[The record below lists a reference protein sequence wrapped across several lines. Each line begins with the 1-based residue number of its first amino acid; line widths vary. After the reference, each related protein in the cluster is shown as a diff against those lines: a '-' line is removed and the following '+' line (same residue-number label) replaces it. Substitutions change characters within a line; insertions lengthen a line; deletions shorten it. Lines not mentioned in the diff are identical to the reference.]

1 MNKNKDKILGSL
13 IGFAIGDAMGATT
26 EFMTASEIKK
36 NFGVV
41 DHIMGGGWLN
51 LSPGAVTDDTQMSL
65 VVYRAMRDT
74 ENSPERTLEEI
85 CRGFRE
91 WADSNPPDI
100 GGACIRAIYGTESL
114 KPRAWIW
121 HNQRRQEA
129 TKRKDLG
136 NGGLMRCLVPLLA
149 SDLRLAKA
157 QSYLTHSTDI
167 QDTYIEF
174 YYEALQDA
182 LLGLRHAYPKH
193 MEPSGHV
200 INTERNAEY
209 WCYTTASFEEAIIG
223 AVNDGGDADTI
234 AALTGGLAGAYYGF
248 DAIPLG
254 WVNALDPDVV
264 KELRECAAWITGN

>member
-1 MNKNKDKILGSL
+1 MIKNKDKILGSL

-26 EFMTASEIKK
+26 EFMSKEQIQNQYGK
-36 NFGVV
+36 V

-51 LSPGAVTDDTQMSL
+51 LRPGSVTDDTQMSL

-74 ENSPERTLEEI
+74 AGHPERTLETI
-85 CRGFRE
+85 CAGFRA

-100 GGACIRAIYGTESL
+100 GGACRRAIYGTKSL

-121 HNQRRQEA
+121 HNKRRQEA
-129 TKRKDLG
+129 TKHKDLG

-149 SDLRLAKA
+149 GDLRLAKA
-157 QSYLTHSTDI
+157 QSYLTHSVDI
-167 QDTYIEF
+167 HDTYIEL

-182 LLGLRHAYPKH
+182 LLGLRPVYPKH
-193 MEPSGHV
+193 MEPTGHV

-209 WCYTTASFEEAIIG
+209 WCYATASFEEAIIG

-234 AALTGGLAGAYYGF
+234 AALTGGLAGALYGF
-248 DAIPLG
+248 EAIPFE
-254 WVNALDPDVV
+254 WVNALEPEVAD
-264 KELRECAAWITGN
+264 ELCDCADWLIK